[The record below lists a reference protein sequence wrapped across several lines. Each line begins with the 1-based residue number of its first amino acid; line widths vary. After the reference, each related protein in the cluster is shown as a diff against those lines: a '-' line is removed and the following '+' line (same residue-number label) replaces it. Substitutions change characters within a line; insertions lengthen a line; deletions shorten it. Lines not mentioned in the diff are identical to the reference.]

1 MRCFFALLL
10 LISIN
15 ELKAQRFTTN
25 VDRTEITSDQ
35 YLQVEF
41 TLENT
46 QGKNFATPDL
56 KGWTVIQGPS
66 TSSSVSIINGARS
79 STISYGYLLSPRS
92 VGLLTIGKAEITV
105 GNKTLY
111 TDPITI
117 KVTKASPQ
125 AQISGQDVKALSKKD
140 IFITAKATPEK
151 AYVGQQVLIE
161 YKLFTVVNV
170 ENYNILRNPEFKGFH
185 SNNIPR
191 LSNDNREI
199 VNGRTY
205 VTKVIHAASIY
216 PIQNGKFEI
225 DPLHVR
231 ASVVVDDG
239 RSNPNSFFLLP
250 TTEGVNLVSNSIEIE
265 ILPLPQPIPPNFSG
279 AVGRYTMTSRIDQL
293 NVKMNDAIS
302 ITSYIEGDGDLNRV
316 SKPFLNL
323 DSNSFQL
330 YEPKITK
337 ENTDYKLSGFI
348 GMRELIYP
356 VVATKPGMHK
366 IVPSFV
372 YFNPDSQKYITLA
385 PEAFNLNVSGGT
397 KSGNKDVAQQH
408 KEEILEELKL
418 IKNPRLSSNHFIGTS
433 LYFLCLSLPLIG
445 WLAVYVIKKR
455 KEQYNFVNK
464 DQLHLQTLKKNYL
477 SKLDEYL
484 ANANPLTKTE
494 ADQSFDIL
502 QHFLKAHLKIND
514 ASYSKNEWLTKI
526 NSSDSIREELKTKI
540 KEVFNTAEM
549 ALYAGQMST
558 IQVHEMIVKTKE
570 IISSI

>member
-41 TLENT
+41 TLENA

-191 LSNDNREI
+191 LSNDSREI

-408 KEEILEELKL
+408 KEEILEELNL

-484 ANANPLTKTE
+484 ANANPLTKNE

>member
-41 TLENT
+41 TLENA

-484 ANANPLTKTE
+484 ANANPLTKNE

>member
-41 TLENT
+41 TLENA

-191 LSNDNREI
+191 LSNDSREI

-570 IISSI
+570 IIYSI

>member
-41 TLENT
+41 TLENA

-191 LSNDNREI
+191 LSNDSREI

-477 SKLDEYL
+477 YKLDEYL

-526 NSSDSIREELKTKI
+526 NSSDSIREELKTII

-570 IISSI
+570 IIYSI

>member
-41 TLENT
+41 TLENA

-191 LSNDNREI
+191 LSNDSREI

>member
-41 TLENT
+41 TLENA

-191 LSNDNREI
+191 LSNDSREI

-250 TTEGVNLVSNSIEIE
+250 TTEGVNLVSNNIEIE

-526 NSSDSIREELKTKI
+526 NSSDSIREELKTII

>member
-41 TLENT
+41 TLENA

-191 LSNDNREI
+191 LSNDSREI

-250 TTEGVNLVSNSIEIE
+250 TTEGVNLVSNNIEIE

-477 SKLDEYL
+477 YKLDEYL

>member
-1 MRCFFALLL
+1 MRCVFIFLL
-10 LISIN
+10 LISLN
-15 ELKAQRFTTN
+15 ELYAQRFTTN

-41 TLENT
+41 TLENA
-46 QGKNFATPDL
+46 QGKNFATPDF

-79 STISYGYLLSPRS
+79 STISYGYLLSPKT
-92 VGLLTIGKAEITV
+92 VGMLTIGKAEITV
-105 GNKTLY
+105 GNKILY

-117 KVTKASPQ
+117 KVTKSSPQ
-125 AQISGQDVKALSKKD
+125 AQISGQDIKALSKKD

-185 SNNIPR
+185 SNHIPR

-250 TTEGVNLVSNSIEIE
+250 TTEGVNLVSNNIEIE
-265 ILPLPQPIPPNFSG
+265 ILSLPQPSPPHFSG
-279 AVGRYTMTSRIDQL
+279 AVGRYSMTSRIDQL
-293 NVKMNDAIS
+293 NVKTNDAIS

-316 SKPFLNL
+316 NKPFLNL

-356 VVATKPGMHK
+356 VVATKPGVHK

-385 PEAFNLNVSGGT
+385 PEAFNLNVSGGST
-397 KSGNKDVAQQH
+397 SANKDVALQH
-408 KEEILEELKL
+408 KDEILEELKL
-418 IKNPRLSSNHFIGTS
+418 IKNPRLYGNQFIGTS
-433 LYFLCLSLPLIG
+433 LYFMCLSIPLIG
-445 WLAVYVIKKR
+445 WLAVFLIKKR

-464 DQLHLQTLKKNYL
+464 DHLQLQTLKKNYL
-477 SKLDEYL
+477 TKLDQYL

-494 ADQSFDIL
+494 ADQSFDML
-502 QHFLKAHLKIND
+502 QHYLKEHLKIYD
-514 ASYSKNEWLTKI
+514 ASFSKTEWLTKI
-526 NSSDSIREELKTKI
+526 NSLDFIADELKTKI
-540 KEVFNTAEM
+540 TEVFNTAEM
-549 ALYAGQMST
+549 ALYAGQMSPT
-558 IQVHEMIVKTKE
+558 HVHEMIVKTKE
-570 IISSI
+570 IISLI

>member
-10 LISIN
+10 IISIN

-41 TLENT
+41 TLENA

-250 TTEGVNLVSNSIEIE
+250 TTEGVNLVSNNIEIE

-484 ANANPLTKTE
+484 ANANPLTKNE

-570 IISSI
+570 IIYSI

>member
-25 VDRTEITSDQ
+25 VDRTEITLDQ

-41 TLENT
+41 TLENA

-125 AQISGQDVKALSKKD
+125 AQISGHDVKALSKKD

-191 LSNDNREI
+191 LSNDSREI

-526 NSSDSIREELKTKI
+526 NSSDSIREEVKTKI

>member
-41 TLENT
+41 TLENA

-455 KEQYNFVNK
+455 KEQYNFANK

-484 ANANPLTKTE
+484 ANANPLTKNE

-526 NSSDSIREELKTKI
+526 NSSDSIREELKIKI

>member
-10 LISIN
+10 IISIN

-41 TLENT
+41 TLENA

-191 LSNDNREI
+191 LSNDSREI

-250 TTEGVNLVSNSIEIE
+250 TTEGVNLVSNNIEIE

>member
-41 TLENT
+41 TLENA

-191 LSNDNREI
+191 LSNDSREI

-250 TTEGVNLVSNSIEIE
+250 TTEGVNLVSNNIEIE

-455 KEQYNFVNK
+455 KEQYNFANK

-477 SKLDEYL
+477 YKLDEYL

>member
-41 TLENT
+41 TLENA

-191 LSNDNREI
+191 LSNDSREI

-250 TTEGVNLVSNSIEIE
+250 TTEGVNLVSNNIEIE

-477 SKLDEYL
+477 YKLDEYL

-526 NSSDSIREELKTKI
+526 NSSDSIREELKTII

>member
-1 MRCFFALLL
+1 MRCVFAFLL

-15 ELKAQRFTTN
+15 ELNAQRFTTN
-25 VDRTEITSDQ
+25 VDRTKITSDQ

-41 TLENT
+41 TLENA

-66 TSSSVSIINGARS
+66 TSSSVSIINGTRS

-117 KVTKASPQ
+117 KVTKSSPQ
-125 AQISGQDVKALSKKD
+125 AQISGQDIKALSKKD

-185 SNNIPR
+185 SNHIPR

-250 TTEGVNLVSNSIEIE
+250 TTEGVNLVSNNIEIE
-265 ILPLPQPIPPNFSG
+265 ILSLPQPSPPHFSG
-279 AVGRYTMTSRIDQL
+279 AVGRYSMTSRIDQL
-293 NVKMNDAIS
+293 NVKTNDAIS

-316 SKPFLNL
+316 NKPFLNL

-356 VVATKPGMHK
+356 VVATKPGVHK

-385 PEAFNLNVSGGT
+385 PEAFNLNVSGGST
-397 KSGNKDVAQQH
+397 SANKDVALQH
-408 KEEILEELKL
+408 KDEILEELKL
-418 IKNPRLSSNHFIGTS
+418 IKNPRLYGNQFIGTS
-433 LYFLCLSLPLIG
+433 LYFMCLSIPLIG
-445 WLAVYVIKKR
+445 WLAVFLIKKR

-464 DQLHLQTLKKNYL
+464 DHLQLQTLKKNYL
-477 SKLDEYL
+477 TKLDQYL

-494 ADQSFDIL
+494 ADQSFDML
-502 QHFLKAHLKIND
+502 QHYLKEHLKIYD
-514 ASYSKNEWLTKI
+514 ASFSKTEWLTKI
-526 NSSDSIREELKTKI
+526 NSLDFIADELKTKI
-540 KEVFNTAEM
+540 TEVFNTAEM
-549 ALYAGQMST
+549 ALYAGQMSPT
-558 IQVHEMIVKTKE
+558 HVHEMIVKTKE

>member
-41 TLENT
+41 TLENA

-250 TTEGVNLVSNSIEIE
+250 TTEGVNLVSNNIEIE

-455 KEQYNFVNK
+455 KEQYNFANK

>member
-1 MRCFFALLL
+1 MRCVFIFLL
-10 LISIN
+10 LISLN
-15 ELKAQRFTTN
+15 ELYAQRFTTN

-41 TLENT
+41 TLENA
-46 QGKNFATPDL
+46 QGKNFATPDF

-79 STISYGYLLSPRS
+79 STISYGYLLSPKT
-92 VGLLTIGKAEITV
+92 VGMLTIGKAEITV
-105 GNKTLY
+105 GNKILY

-117 KVTKASPQ
+117 KVTKSSPQ
-125 AQISGQDVKALSKKD
+125 AQISGQDIKALSKKD

-185 SNNIPR
+185 SNHIPR

-250 TTEGVNLVSNSIEIE
+250 TTEGVNLVSNNIEIE
-265 ILPLPQPIPPNFSG
+265 ILSLPQPSPPHFSG
-279 AVGRYTMTSRIDQL
+279 AVGRYSMTSRIDQL
-293 NVKMNDAIS
+293 NVKTNDAIS

-316 SKPFLNL
+316 NKPFLNL

-356 VVATKPGMHK
+356 VVATKPGVHK

-385 PEAFNLNVSGGT
+385 PEAFNLNVSGGST
-397 KSGNKDVAQQH
+397 SANKDVALQH
-408 KEEILEELKL
+408 KDEILEELKL
-418 IKNPRLSSNHFIGTS
+418 IKNPRLYGNQFIGTS
-433 LYFLCLSLPLIG
+433 LYFMCLSIPLIG
-445 WLAVYVIKKR
+445 WLAVFLIKKR

-464 DQLHLQTLKKNYL
+464 DHLQLQTLKKNYL
-477 SKLDEYL
+477 TKLDQYL

-494 ADQSFDIL
+494 ADQSFDML
-502 QHFLKAHLKIND
+502 QHYLKEHLKIYD
-514 ASYSKNEWLTKI
+514 ASFSKTEWLTKI
-526 NSSDSIREELKTKI
+526 NSLDFIADELKTKI
-540 KEVFNTAEM
+540 TEVFNTAEM
-549 ALYAGQMST
+549 ALYAGQMSPT
-558 IQVHEMIVKTKE
+558 HVHEMIVKTKE

>member
-10 LISIN
+10 IISIN

-41 TLENT
+41 TLENA

-191 LSNDNREI
+191 LSNDSREI

-455 KEQYNFVNK
+455 KEQYNFANK

-484 ANANPLTKTE
+484 ANANPLTKNE

-526 NSSDSIREELKTKI
+526 NSSDSIREELKIKI

-570 IISSI
+570 IIYSI

>member
-41 TLENT
+41 TLENA

-191 LSNDNREI
+191 LSNDSREI

-477 SKLDEYL
+477 YKLDEYL

-526 NSSDSIREELKTKI
+526 NSSDSIREELKTII

>member
-41 TLENT
+41 TLENA

-191 LSNDNREI
+191 LSNDSREI

-250 TTEGVNLVSNSIEIE
+250 TTEGVNLVSNNIEIE

-408 KEEILEELKL
+408 KEGILEELKL

-477 SKLDEYL
+477 YKLDEYL

>member
-41 TLENT
+41 TLENA

-397 KSGNKDVAQQH
+397 KSGTKDVAQQH

-477 SKLDEYL
+477 YKLDEYL